1 MISGILHERVVF
13 GGFKPSSSF
22 SRAATPTR
30 AARKCYTF
38 TRDKENN
45 DPISVGGVMSAPSP
59 ANHEKERRRTTNDER
74 RTTTRGKR
82 LPTRLLLSKTR
93 AVACATTTTTP
104 HATDPMSLRR
114 HPCLQIDTVRERG
127 GTRSP
132 DLTTLTQR
140 IRIRS
145 LPRSRGS
152 TFQKK
157 PRLATRER
165 TLQKRI

>member
-38 TRDKENN
+38 TRDKEKN

-74 RTTTRGKR
+74 LTTTRGKR
-82 LPTRLLLSKTR
+82 LRQNPRRRLR
-93 AVACATTTTTP
+93 DNG
-104 HATDPMSLRR
+104 HD
-114 HPCLQIDTVRERG
+114 
-127 GTRSP
+127 SP
-132 DLTTLTQR
+132 RD
-140 IRIRS
+140 
-145 LPRSRGS
+145 
-152 TFQKK
+152 
-157 PRLATRER
+157 
-165 TLQKRI
+165 